1 MTQQQKIP
9 EGWKEVFVNN
19 ICSLITNGF
28 VGKATNHYTE
38 NTDGITYIQGY
49 NIKEGGIFPKGIKK
63 VTPEFHLKNKKS
75 ILKQGDL
82 LTVQTGEVGVTIVV
96 PKDYEGANCHALIIS
111 RPIVEIIIPKYLNYY
126 YNSQIGKNKLKKI
139 ETGSTMK
146 HLNVSDIKKL
156 KILIPK
162 ISVQLYAIKIL
173 EAWDKYLEKLD
184 QKIKL
189 KKNIK
194 KGLMQNLLTGKIRLK
209 GFSDQWKNVLL
220 KDISSFSKG
229 QELSKSSLNEN
240 GKNECILYGE
250 LFTKYHEYSGSIIS
264 RTDENLGTPTQYGD
278 ILIPS
283 SDVTPLGLGTATAI
297 MKENVL
303 IGGDINIIRPNKM
316 TIDPLFLGY
325 LLNQQKKKLL
335 RLVTGTTIRHLY
347 LSDIKKIVVSMPSL
361 EEQNAIVKILTP
373 LDKDIVLLKKQKE
386 IIKNQKKYLLNNLI
400 TGQIRLPE
408 FV

>member
-1 MTQQQKIP
+1 MNNQQKIP
-9 EGWKEVFVNN
+9 EGWKEVKLSKVGVLSKGQGISKSDITLVGNNAIRYAELYTKYNFVIKKIFSYISNETAKN
-19 ICSLITNGF
+19 ATKINTGDIVFAGSGETIDEIGKSATYLINEPCF
-28 VGKATNHYTE
+28 VGGDTIIFSPKNQNSSYLSCVLNTGNTRKKLRALGQGQSVVHIYKKDIE
-38 NTDGITYIQGY
+38 NIIIQL
-49 NIKEGGIFPKGIKK
+49 P
-63 VTPEFHLKNKKS
+63 
-75 ILKQGDL
+75 Q
-82 LTVQTGEVGVTIVV
+82 
-96 PKDYEGANCHALIIS
+96 LIEQN
-111 RPIVEIIIPKYLNYY
+111 RIVE
-126 YNSQIGKNKLKKI
+126 
-139 ETGSTMK
+139 
-146 HLNVSDIKKL
+146 V
-156 KILIPK
+156 
-162 ISVQLYAIKIL
+162 L